1 MLFASQS
8 QQGSLVSL
16 EQLKQ
21 QSQGGS
27 KEWAEITI
35 VNVGRTFIL
44 FLRDSF

>member
-16 EQLKQ
+16 EQLK